1 MNEFLADLYGT
12 RQQVGASEP
21 SNIDKL
27 AEAQILDDLFKAE
40 GVDVDQLP
48 NETLLKVATEL
59 FGADSALV
67 KSAGDM
73 PPQFEEGKKHEKG
86 ESKKEKKEEGEEEE
100 TEEEKLANADYI
112 GRVMAHAFWN
122 EKGELEKAAS
132 AKAGAAPSLQNIV
145 KKASQQGQKP
155 TALDVLAEQR
165 AVEMLKEAGYTEQA
179 PATQGKTDE
188 QKLKEAVDARAL
200 EMLKAS
206 GYPVQ

>member
-48 NETLLKVATEL
+48 NETLLKVAHEL
-59 FGADSALV
+59 FGDNSALI
-67 KSAGDM
+67 KAAGEL
-73 PPQFEEGKKHEKG
+73 PPALAEKA
-86 ESKKEKKEEGEEEE
+86 EEKKEGEDESEEEE
-100 TEEEKLANADYI
+100 KKEDESEEEKLANADYI

-122 EKGELEKAAS
+122 EKSELEKAAS
-132 AKAGAAPSLQNIV
+132 SKKTFA
-145 KKASQQGQKP
+145 KKASVHKP

-165 AVEMLKEAGYTEQA
+165 AQELLKEAGYQA
-179 PATQGKTDE
+179 GAPVQSSDE
-188 QKLKEAVDARAL
+188 QKLAAAVDARAL
-200 EMLKAS
+200 EMLKAA